1 MANCS
6 SLLRESQSSKSHSW
20 IILIDFRRILSN
32 LVVYLDKYDDFTKMI
47 EMNFLYDKF
56 EDDQDNMLPNQP
68 DLLELKYQENF
79 VLKIINRF
87 VNARS
92 AVK

>member
-1 MANCS
+1 
-6 SLLRESQSSKSHSW
+6 
-20 IILIDFRRILSN
+20 
-32 LVVYLDKYDDFTKMI
+32 MI